1 MASED
6 KEGLKEK
13 LSGLLYGI
21 DTLGISVSSRIE
33 TLDLS
38 IQDMRKY
45 MSRKE
50 VLGDWHAVM
59 DAAADIR
66 EMVAE
71 KNALRNIKTSLDKL
85 L

>member
-1 MASED
+1 MAFED
-6 KEGLKEK
+6 KEG

-21 DTLGISVSSRIE
+21 DTLGISVSSGIE

-66 EMVAE
+66 EMLAE
-71 KNALRNIKTSLDKL
+71 KNALRSIKTSLEKL